1 MYDNSPRALGMVYL
15 FIFLAGLLS
24 SLHDR
29 EALFFFFF
37 LLSNVLMVE
46 IALQGVFL
54 KLNFDVVKL
63 MLHSYRDLHDDF
75 GGWQSHI
82 KLGKLEGG
90 RLLQRNVRENDLVTH
105 LVA

>member
-1 MYDNSPRALGMVYL
+1 MPRALHDVPHQQV
-15 FIFLAGLLS
+15 FLAGLLS

-29 EALFFFFF
+29 EALFFFFFF